1 MRAVS
6 ACLQSL
12 FLSTSGFSEVSEA
25 DFACPEKGPLLLA
38 GKRLTCLGSAK
49 ENRDAWK
56 TAGID
61 FEHAVAAGQ
70 VVAAKLRI
78 RAAEI
83 VEFVFDETD
92 QLTKVTPEWIMAHPY
107 TLPVFANATGTISKK
122 RFKNQFKLT
131 TASDR
136 SIGRTDATRIAE
148 GIQPDMVLAPRE
160 VIAGMESLIEGI
172 VRDQIGKVVNEAFI
186 QQALDRRGVPYVRDE
201 GGSNQIE
208 GMVSASRADI
218 AAPDNNDPK
227 VFIEVRKSTANHAS
241 LYASSLMFSALDR
254 RGRHPKSLAI
264 MLYDGAWSGATKALM
279 ESAFHYVLHVL
290 ESDRAADIVRRHLD
304 GEDMLPKRRMLAL
317 SFEEE
322 AAAVSDQSAT
332 GVEEISTSR

>member
-12 FLSTSGFSEVSEA
+12 FLTTSGFSKVCEE

-49 ENRDAWK
+49 ENIEAWK
-56 TAGID
+56 TAGVV
-61 FEHAVAAGQ
+61 FEHADAAGR

-78 RAAEI
+78 RAAEM
-83 VEFVFDETD
+83 VNFVFDETA
-92 QLTKVTPEWIMAHPY
+92 QLTRVTPEWIMAHPY
-107 TLPVFANATGTISKK
+107 TLPVFANATGTVSKK

-131 TASDR
+131 AASDR
-136 SIGRTDATRIAE
+136 SIGRTDATRIVE
-148 GIQPDMVLAPRE
+148 GIQPGMVLAPRE
-160 VIAGMESLIEGI
+160 VVAGMESLIEGI

-186 QQALDRRGVPYVRDE
+186 QQALDRRDVPYVRDE

-208 GMVSASRADI
+208 GLVSASRADI
-218 AAPDNNDPK
+218 AAPDNSDPK

-254 RGRHPKSLAI
+254 RGRHPNSLAI

-279 ESAFHYVLHVL
+279 ENAFHYVFHVL
-290 ESDRAADIVRRHLD
+290 ESDQAADIVKRHLD
-304 GEDMLPKRRMLAL
+304 GEDMRPKRPMLTL
-317 SFEEE
+317 SFGE
-322 AAAVSDQSAT
+322 ATGTVSDHSAT
-332 GVEEISTSR
+332 EVEAISTSR